1 MNKLWL
7 IIKREYLTR
16 VKKKSFILTTLL
28 TPLGIGLLIAVS
40 AYLMSYEGDETSTI
54 AIVDPS
60 NVLNRSI
67 ADTDNIYFKFEDRS
81 IDELKSQY
89 EELEYD
95 GIVLVPKI
103 DNVKAKDFTSFYYSN
118 DKLSPNLQLSLT
130 SKMRDAI
137 REYKVQELGFD
148 QNELDAL
155 KTSVSIDPEPIE
167 EGGEDQSSM
176 ASGIAAGIGGF
187 MGFFMYFAVFF
198 YGMMVM
204 RSVMEEKTNRIVEIM
219 ISSVKPFQLML
230 GKILGVGAVG
240 LTQLL
245 IWAILF
251 PLISFGVTAAFGLSP
266 EESATMVEN
275 SGVDMEESMS
285 MITQIMAEIKAQNW
299 WMMIPTFLIFFLGGF
314 FLYASLF
321 AAVGSAIGDDM
332 AESQT
337 LTLPITIPVILALY
351 IMFAAIRAPNSSLAF
366 WSSMFPLFSPIV
378 MPARMAMGIPAWEII
393 VSIVILIASVIF
405 FVWMSGRIYRIGI
418 LMYGK
423 KVSFKELGKW
433 MFYKM

>member
-314 FLYASLF
+314 FLYASTF
-321 AAVGSAIGDDM
+321 DS
-332 AESQT
+332 
-337 LTLPITIPVILALY
+337 LPYHL
-351 IMFAAIRAPNSSLAF
+351 R
-366 WSSMFPLFSPIV
+366 
-378 MPARMAMGIPAWEII
+378 
-393 VSIVILIASVIF
+393 
-405 FVWMSGRIYRIGI
+405 
-418 LMYGK
+418 
-423 KVSFKELGKW
+423 
-433 MFYKM
+433 

>member
-7 IIKREYLTR
+7 IIQREYLTR

-40 AYLMSYEGDETSTI
+40 GYLMTYEGDETSTI

-60 NVLNRSI
+60 NILNRSI
-67 ADTDNIYFKFEDRS
+67 ADTDNIYFKFEDRD
-81 IDELKSQY
+81 IAELKKNY
-89 EELEYD
+89 ADLDYD
-95 GIVLVPKI
+95 GIVLVPKV
-103 DNVKAKDFTSFYYSN
+103 DNIQAKDFTSFYYSN
-118 DKLSPNLQLSLT
+118 DKLSPNLQLSL
-130 SKMRDAI
+130 SNKMRDAI
-137 REYKVQELGFD
+137 RDYKVQELGLD
-148 QNELDAL
+148 QTQLDAL

-204 RSVMEEKTNRIVEIM
+204 RSVMEEKTSRIVEVM

-251 PLISFGVTAAFGLSP
+251 PLISIGVTSVFGLSP

-314 FLYASLF
+314 FLYSSLF

-366 WSSMFPLFSPIV
+366 WSSLFPLFSPIV
-378 MPARMAMGIPAWEII
+378 MPARMAMGIPAWEI
-393 VSIVILIASVIF
+393 VLSIVILIASVVF